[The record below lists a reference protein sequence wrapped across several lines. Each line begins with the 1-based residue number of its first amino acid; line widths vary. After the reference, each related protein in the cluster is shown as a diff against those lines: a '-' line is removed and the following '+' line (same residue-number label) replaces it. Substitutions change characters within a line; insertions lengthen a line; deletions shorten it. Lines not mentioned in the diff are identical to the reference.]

1 MSDQISTKDLI
12 SKFKDYAD
20 IADAS
25 YAMLHWIN
33 ENEEDGWF
41 DKFKDEPP
49 ARWKFADDI
58 TKGDKITE
66 DNETDISRKYNRQIG
81 EPTAYALAIEAR
93 FNQDMVIEKPKISED
108 KKPEKKQINNEIQ
121 SFIATPD
128 DKPPYIF
135 VNQENRH
142 QLSLRTKSFVNR
154 YELLH
159 HVKDTSITGYSSSAF
174 YDSKF
179 GNYVIGFRGTELGIK
194 DLVITDGMIAFFG
207 AALDQIVSLKVLKDE
222 IYKSITDHYYK
233 NFLAANSNTVNNI
246 NSPNNDSNSSSQ
258 PNYDSSDSSIDSNQS
273 KYSSSVLSSLNSSS
287 RSSQASTSLHSRGS
301 LSVSYVLTPPLVV
314 AGHSLGG
321 HLAQAYCS
329 IYPNEV
335 KELYTFN
342 APGFGGVWISL
353 PVIVFRFLGFIAK
366 VIYKG
371 IRWVARILDPYG
383 FIGGMVSKAF
393 DKIKSFFGFS
403 KDDKDEATLE
413 DCVDLVKE
421 NKTACEELNKQNV
434 SSNISKASKG
444 DTLGIEVH
452 HIDSVMHKIYDEY
465 DEGYFD
471 KQEEYKNTFSSDTVK
486 TDANQVFEPSV
497 SVISDLGLRYG
508 MVSYTEKFDYQNTSK
523 LHLINVLKAS
533 HFMKQLVESLY
544 LMEYLLNHPEN
555 EAKIKDKDIAKA
567 LNYLNDYLQ
576 TLASQILFYKIY
588 LKNLPRLGNME
599 EEKISIL
606 ESVIYPVSLY
616 VNDFGYDD
624 IGAAPNVEDLI
635 SCLLAYRQDNLPIKI
650 IDKEDI
656 KNINAKTLAS
666 EVMQDDLN
674 LMFAIYGCR
683 FFTLDKKLDLE
694 QAKDRLT
701 YISDF
706 YKGISPY
713 VSRKQDSSELEKWI
727 EARIEICKSAYELKF
742 EGWRYLSNDKKR
754 YLVLSKKSRSAYKK
768 EIDEDQRSIILP
780 SIQALGDMSKED
792 KEYQA
797 KQLLKMIR
805 FEPSEL
811 IHIYH
816 KNCDIFLKNESTFD
830 VARVEEDIN
839 LSFKYLN
846 AKVFM
851 MSKLLTGGE
860 EKEDYELC
868 FKENK
873 DKNDPENKEDANQI
887 SLSLTP
893 KNQAGEDG
901 QAGES
906 YAAYIFQP
914 RDTHSGIGGLNLL
927 YKNSQARLLN
937 YDIKEDSLNIKLKPA
952 SKKAKELKGLNQI
965 APEDKTFDETAVK
978 TSFSYLHPVIEDDI
992 ITCEHG
998 GRVVLKSVRGRT
1010 IKSNGIPL
1018 ILGCDFINL
1027 PIVGCGANSPC
1038 TRVAF
1043 VPSGALS
1050 QKTVNGDHALMQDFV
1065 NLCRSDRGSILTC
1078 AKKSNKLKISDPGNI
1093 GGYNISNADKDSANS
1108 NSACIRLHFKNYAS
1122 QKDNLPVNIYYLN
1135 GAKFENKDGFE
1146 QIRLN
1151 LNEGKNP
1158 SDGELDKKLKQNYN
1172 EDHKFKE
1179 FELRYGIN
1187 TINLVFVI
1195 PNSPQKACNKAYKDA
1210 GEPESGVGYFT
1221 RLDKYESLD
1230 RSQKRPVHTL
1240 VFFSPSYAK
1249 SVKLQIAKGFDKDNE
1264 PSLDICEVV
1273 MLSGQV

>member
-25 YAMLHWIN
+25 YAMLHWVN

-41 DKFKDEPP
+41 DKFRDEPP
-49 ARWKFADDI
+49 ARWKFADKV
-58 TKGDKITE
+58 TKGHEITE
-66 DNETDISRKYNRQIG
+66 DNQTRLSKKNQRKIG

-93 FNQDMVIEKPKISED
+93 FNQDMVIEKPEDESNNGKIDE
-108 KKPEKKQINNEIQ
+108 KPEKKQINNEIQ
-121 SFIATPD
+121 SFVHRPKD
-128 DKPPYIF
+128 KDKPPYIF

-222 IYKSITDHYYK
+222 IYKSITDHMDDAIK
-233 NFLAANSNTVNNI
+233 
-246 NSPNNDSNSSSQ
+246 
-258 PNYDSSDSSIDSNQS
+258 
-273 KYSSSVLSSLNSSS
+273 
-287 RSSQASTSLHSRGS
+287 
-301 LSVSYVLTPPLVV
+301 SVSVNKNPYGPKTSKTSSYTKDIIEIPNPYDATCHANYAPTPPLVV

-321 HLAQAYCS
+321 HLAQVYCS
-329 IYPNEV
+329 VYPNEV

-393 DKIKSFFGFS
+393 NKIKSFFGFS

-471 KQEEYKNTFSSDTVK
+471 KQEEYKNTFGLDTVK
-486 TDANQVFEPSV
+486 IDANQVFEPSV

-508 MVSYTEKFDYQNTSK
+508 MANYTEKFDYQNTSK

-544 LMEYLLNHPEN
+544 LMEYLLNHPKN
-555 EAKIKDKDIAKA
+555 EAKIKDKDIAGA
-567 LNYLNDYLQ
+567 LDYLNDYVQ

-624 IGAAPNVEDLI
+624 IGEAPNVEDLI
-635 SCLLAYRQDNLPIKI
+635 SCLLAYRQDNLLIKI

-656 KNINAKTLAS
+656 KDINAKTLAS

-713 VSRKQDSSELEKWI
+713 VSHKQDSAELEKWI

-742 EGWRYLSNDKKR
+742 EGWRYLSNDNKR
-754 YLVLSKKSRSAYKK
+754 YLVLSKKSRSANKK

-860 EKEDYELC
+860 EKEDYELY

-906 YAAYIFQP
+906 YAAYIFLP

-952 SKKAKELKGLNQI
+952 SKKAKELKRLNQI

-978 TSFSYLHPVIEDDI
+978 TSLSYLHPVIEDDI

-1027 PIVGCGANSPC
+1027 PIVGCSANSPC

-1078 AKKSNKLKISDPGNI
+1078 AKKSNKLRISDPGDI

-1135 GAKFENKDGFE
+1135 GAKFENKEGFE

-1195 PNSPQKACNKAYKDA
+1195 PNSPQKACKQAYKNA
-1210 GEPESGVGYFT
+1210 GEPESGTGYFT

>member
-25 YAMLHWIN
+25 YAMLHWVN
-33 ENEEDGWF
+33 ENEDDGWF

-49 ARWKFADDI
+49 ARWKFADGI

-93 FNQDMVIEKPKISED
+93 FNQDMVIEKPIDESNNGKIDE
-108 KKPEKKQINNEIQ
+108 KPEKKQINNEIQ
-121 SFIATPD
+121 SFVHRPKD
-128 DKPPYIF
+128 KEKPPYIF

-207 AALDQIVSLKVLKDE
+207 AAMDQIVSLKVLKDE
-222 IYKSITDHYYK
+222 IYKSITDHMDDAIK
-233 NFLAANSNTVNNI
+233 
-246 NSPNNDSNSSSQ
+246 
-258 PNYDSSDSSIDSNQS
+258 
-273 KYSSSVLSSLNSSS
+273 
-287 RSSQASTSLHSRGS
+287 
-301 LSVSYVLTPPLVV
+301 SVSVNKNPYGPKTSKTSSYTKDIIEIPNPYDATCHANYAPTPPLVV
-314 AGHSLGG
+314 TGHSLGG
-321 HLAQAYCS
+321 HLAQVYCS
-329 IYPNEV
+329 VYPNEV

-342 APGFGGVWISL
+342 APGFGGVLISL

-413 DCVDLVKE
+413 DCVDIVKE

-444 DTLGIEVH
+444 DTFGIEVH

-486 TDANQVFEPSV
+486 IDANQVFEPSV

-624 IGAAPNVEDLI
+624 LGAAPNVEDLI
-635 SCLLAYRQDNLPIKI
+635 SCLLAYTQDNLLIKI

-656 KNINAKTLAS
+656 RDINAKTLAS
-666 EVMQDDLN
+666 EVMQDNLN
-674 LMFAIYGCR
+674 LTFAIYGCR

-713 VSRKQDSSELEKWI
+713 VSHKQDSAELEKWI

-754 YLVLSKKSRSAYKK
+754 YLVLSKKSRSANKK

-780 SIQALGDMSKED
+780 SIQALEDMSKED
-792 KEYQA
+792 KQYRA

-830 VARVEEDIN
+830 IVRVEEDIN

-860 EKEDYELC
+860 EREDCELC

-873 DKNDPENKEDANQI
+873 DKNDPENKEYANQTSS
-887 SLSLTP
+887 SLAP
-893 KNQAGEDG
+893 KNQAGE
-901 QAGES
+901 S
-906 YAAYIFQP
+906 YASYIFQP

-952 SKKAKELKGLNQI
+952 GKKAKELKELNQI

-978 TSFSYLHPVIEDDI
+978 TGLSYLHPVIEDDI

-1027 PIVGCGANSPC
+1027 PIVGCSANSPC

-1078 AKKSNKLKISDPGNI
+1078 AKKSNKLRILDSRDISGS
-1093 GGYNISNADKDSANS
+1093 NISNADKDSANS

>member
-1 MSDQISTKDLI
+1 MSEISTKDLI

-41 DKFKDEPP
+41 DKFKERKP
-49 ARWKFADDI
+49 ARWKFKDNIKSGDTLQFDI
-58 TKGDKITE
+58 KDK
-66 DNETDISRKYNRQIG
+66 DGNVLRKEG

-93 FNQDMVIEKPKISED
+93 FNQDMVIEKPK
-108 KKPEKKQINNEIQ
+108 KKNEEKPKPIQINNEIQ
-121 SFIATPD
+121 SFVDRYEDEAKT
-128 DKPPYIF
+128 PYIF
-135 VNQENRH
+135 YNNI
-142 QLSLRTKSFVNR
+142 SLRTKSFVNR

-222 IYKSITDHYYK
+222 IYKSITDHMDEAIK
-233 NFLAANSNTVNNI
+233 
-246 NSPNNDSNSSSQ
+246 
-258 PNYDSSDSSIDSNQS
+258 
-273 KYSSSVLSSLNSSS
+273 
-287 RSSQASTSLHSRGS
+287 
-301 LSVSYVLTPPLVV
+301 SVSVNKNPYGPKTSKTSSYTKDIIEIPNPYDATCHANYAPTPPLVV

-321 HLAQAYCS
+321 HLAQVYCS
-329 IYPNEV
+329 VYPNEV

-353 PVIVFRFLGFIAK
+353 PVIAFRFLGFIAK

-444 DTLGIEVH
+444 DTFGIEVH

-486 TDANQVFEPSV
+486 IDANQVFEPSV

-624 IGAAPNVEDLI
+624 LGSAPNVEDLI
-635 SCLLAYRQDNLPIKI
+635 SCLLAYTQDNLLIKI

-656 KNINAKTLAS
+656 KNISAKTLAS

-674 LMFAIYGCR
+674 LTFAIYGCR
-683 FFTLDKKLDLE
+683 FFTLDKKLNLE

-713 VSRKQDSSELEKWI
+713 VSHKQDSAELEKWI

-742 EGWRYLSNDKKR
+742 EGWRYLSNDNKR
-754 YLVLSKKSRSAYKK
+754 YLVLSKKSRSANKK

-780 SIQALGDMSKED
+780 SIQALEDMSKED
-792 KEYQA
+792 KQYQA

-830 VARVEEDIN
+830 IRRVEEDIN

-906 YAAYIFQP
+906 YAAYIFLP

-1027 PIVGCGANSPC
+1027 PIVGCSANSPC

-1078 AKKSNKLKISDPGNI
+1078 AKKSNKLRILDSRDISGS
-1093 GGYNISNADKDSANS
+1093 NISNADKDSANS

-1135 GAKFENKDGFE
+1135 GAKFENKEGFE

-1230 RSQKRPVHTL
+1230 RSQKRPAHTL

>member
-1 MSDQISTKDLI
+1 MSEISTKDLI

-25 YAMLHWIN
+25 YAMLHWVN

-49 ARWKFADDI
+49 ARWKFKDNIKSGDTLQFDI
-58 TKGDKITE
+58 KDK
-66 DNETDISRKYNRQIG
+66 DGNVLRKEG

-222 IYKSITDHYYK
+222 IYKSITDHMDEAIK
-233 NFLAANSNTVNNI
+233 SVSVNN
-246 NSPNNDSNSSSQ
+246 NPYSPKTSSYTKDIIEI
-258 PNYDSSDSSIDSNQS
+258 PNPYDAACHAN
-273 KYSSSVLSSLNSSS
+273 Y
-287 RSSQASTSLHSRGS
+287 APA
-301 LSVSYVLTPPLVV
+301 PPLVV

-321 HLAQAYCS
+321 HLAQVYCS

-403 KDDKDEATLE
+403 KDDKDETTLE

-444 DTLGIEVH
+444 DTFGIEIH

-486 TDANQVFEPSV
+486 IDANQVFEPSV

-624 IGAAPNVEDLI
+624 LGSAPNVEDLI
-635 SCLLAYRQDNLPIKI
+635 SCLLAYTQDNLLIKI

-656 KNINAKTLAS
+656 KNISAKTLAS

-674 LMFAIYGCR
+674 LTFAIYGCR
-683 FFTLDKKLDLE
+683 FFTLDKKLNLE

-713 VSRKQDSSELEKWI
+713 VSHKQDSAELEKWI

-780 SIQALGDMSKED
+780 SIQALEDMSKED

-830 VARVEEDIN
+830 IRRVEEDIN

-860 EKEDYELC
+860 EKEDCELC
-868 FKENK
+868 FKESG
-873 DKNDPENKEDANQI
+873 DKNDPENKEDANQT
-887 SLSLTP
+887 SLSLAS
-893 KNQAGEDG
+893 KNQAGKDG

-906 YAAYIFQP
+906 YASYIFQP
-914 RDTHSGIGGLNLL
+914 RDTHSGVGGLNLL

-952 SKKAKELKGLNQI
+952 SKKAKELKELNQI

-978 TSFSYLHPVIEDDI
+978 TSLSYLHPVIEDDI

-1027 PIVGCGANSPC
+1027 PIVGCSANSPC

-1043 VPSGALS
+1043 VPSRALS

-1078 AKKSNKLKISDPGNI
+1078 AKKSNKLRILDSGDIS
-1093 GGYNISNADKDSANS
+1093 GYNISNADKDSANS

-1187 TINLVFVI
+1187 TINLVFII

>member
-1 MSDQISTKDLI
+1 MSEISNKDLI

-33 ENEEDGWF
+33 ENEDDGWF
-41 DKFKDEPP
+41 DKFKDELP
-49 ARWKFADDI
+49 ARWKFADSI
-58 TKGDKITE
+58 TKGHKITE
-66 DNETDISRKYNRQIG
+66 DNETDISRECHRKIG

-93 FNQDMVIEKPKISED
+93 FNQDMVIEKPMSEGD
-108 KKPEKKQINNEIQ
+108 DEPEPKQINNEIQ
-121 SFIATPD
+121 SFVFR
-128 DKPPYIF
+128 DKKTKQQKIF
-135 VNQENRH
+135 INEPGFH
-142 QLSLRTKSFVNR
+142 SLSLRTKSFVNR

-179 GNYVIGFRGTELGIK
+179 NNYAIGFRGTEMSIK
-194 DLVITDGMIAFFG
+194 DLLITDGMIAFFG
-207 AALDQIVSLKVLKDE
+207 AALDQIVSLKILKDE
-222 IYKSITDHYYK
+222 IYKSITDHRDKALKSVSADK
-233 NFLAANSNTVNNI
+233 N
-246 NSPNNDSNSSSQ
+246 PYSSQ
-258 PNYDSSDSSIDSNQS
+258 TSNYDKDTIKLSNP
-273 KYSSSVLSSLNSSS
+273 YDATCHANY
-287 RSSQASTSLHSRGS
+287 AP
-301 LSVSYVLTPPLVV
+301 TPPLVV
-314 AGHSLGG
+314 TGHSLGG
-321 HLAQAYCS
+321 HLAQVYCS
-329 IYPNEV
+329 VYPNEV

-383 FIGGMVSKAF
+383 FIGSIVSGVF
-393 DKIKSFFGFS
+393 DKIKSFFGFGGD
-403 KDDKDEATLE
+403 KKDETTLKE
-413 DCVDLVKE
+413 CVRLVKE

-434 SSNISKASKG
+434 STNMSKASKG

-471 KQEEYKNTFSSDTVK
+471 RQEEDKNTFGLDTVK
-486 TDANQVFEPSV
+486 RDANQVFEPSI

-508 MVSYTEKFDYQNTSK
+508 MANYTEKFDYQNTSK

-533 HFMKQLVESLY
+533 HFMKQLVEGLY
-544 LMEYLLNHPEN
+544 LMEYLLNHKEN
-555 EAKIKDKDIAKA
+555 EAKIKDKDIAGA
-567 LNYLNDYLQ
+567 LNYLNDYIQ

-588 LKNLPRLGNME
+588 LKNVPRLGNME

-606 ESVIYPVSLY
+606 ESAIYPVSLY

-624 IGAAPNVEDLI
+624 IGEAPNIEDPV
-635 SCLLAYRQDNLPIKI
+635 SCLLAYKQDNLLIKI

-656 KNINAKTLAS
+656 KDIKAKTVAA
-666 EVMQDDLN
+666 EVIQEDLN

-683 FFTLDKKLDLE
+683 FFTLDKKLNLE

-706 YKGISPY
+706 YKDISSY
-713 VSRKQDSSELEKWI
+713 VRSKKDSEELEKWI

-754 YLVLSKKSRSAYKK
+754 YLVFTKKSGSAYKK
-768 EIDEDQRSIILP
+768 EIDEDQRTIVLP
-780 SIQALGDMSKED
+780 VIEALADMSKED

-797 KQLLKMIR
+797 KQVLKMIR

-811 IHIYH
+811 MHIYH
-816 KNCDIFLKNESTFD
+816 KNCDIFLKNESVFD
-830 VARVEEDIN
+830 IKQIEEDIN

-846 AKVFM
+846 TKVFM

-860 EKEDYELC
+860 EKEDHELC
-868 FKENK
+868 FKEKGDRDERENQESASKISSALSPSSQNQADK
-873 DKNDPENKEDANQI
+873 DDKEDENSAMY
-887 SLSLTP
+887 L
-893 KNQAGEDG
+893 
-901 QAGES
+901 
-906 YAAYIFQP
+906 FQP
-914 RDTHSGIGGLNLL
+914 RDTGSGIGRLNLL
-927 YKNSQARLLN
+927 HKNAQAWLLN

-952 SKKAKELKGLNQI
+952 GKKAKELKGLNQI
-965 APEDKTFDETAVK
+965 APEDKAFDETIVK
-978 TSFSYLHPVIEDDI
+978 TGVSYLHPVIEDDI

-1010 IKSNGIPL
+1010 IKSSGIPL
-1018 ILGCDFINL
+1018 ILGCDFINT
-1027 PIVGCGANSPC
+1027 PIVGCGIAKSPC

-1050 QKTVNGDHALMQDFV
+1050 RKTINGDHALMQDFV
-1065 NLCRSDRGSILTC
+1065 NLCRSNRGSILTC
-1078 AKKSNKLKISDPGNI
+1078 VRKSNKLKISDPRGI
-1093 GGYNISNADKDSANS
+1093 GGSYISNLDKDSAHS
-1108 NSACIRLHFKNYAS
+1108 NSPCIRLHFKNYAS

-1135 GAKFENKDGFE
+1135 DAKFENKEGFS

-1151 LNEGKNP
+1151 LSEGKNP
-1158 SDGELDKKLKQNYN
+1158 SDDELDKKLKQNYN

-1187 TINLVFVI
+1187 TIKLVFVI
-1195 PNSPQKACNKAYKDA
+1195 PNSPQKACKQAYKDA

-1230 RSQKRPVHTL
+1230 KSQKRPVHTL

-1249 SVKLQIAKGFDKDNE
+1249 SIKLQIAKGFDKDNE
-1264 PSLDICEVV
+1264 LSLDICEVV

>member
-1 MSDQISTKDLI
+1 MSDQISNKDLI

-33 ENEEDGWF
+33 ENENDGWF

-49 ARWKFADDI
+49 ARWKFADGI
-58 TKGDKITE
+58 TKGDTLKANI
-66 DNETDISRKYNRQIG
+66 DDKDGNILRKEG
-81 EPTAYALAIEAR
+81 ELTAYSLAIEAR
-93 FNQDMVIEKPKISED
+93 FNQDMVIEKPK
-108 KKPEKKQINNEIQ
+108 KKNEEKPKPIQINNEIQ
-121 SFIATPD
+121 SFVDRYEDEAKT
-128 DKPPYIF
+128 PYIF
-135 VNQENRH
+135 YNNI
-142 QLSLRTKSFVNR
+142 SLRTKSFVNR

-179 GNYVIGFRGTELGIK
+179 NNYAIGFRGTEMSIK
-194 DLVITDGMIAFFG
+194 DLLITDGMIAFFG
-207 AALDQIVSLKVLKDE
+207 AALDQIVSLKILKDE
-222 IYKSITDHYYK
+222 IYKSITDHRDKALKSVSADK
-233 NFLAANSNTVNNI
+233 N
-246 NSPNNDSNSSSQ
+246 PYSSQ
-258 PNYDSSDSSIDSNQS
+258 TSNYDKDTIKLSNP
-273 KYSSSVLSSLNSSS
+273 YDATCHANYALI
-287 RSSQASTSLHSRGS
+287 
-301 LSVSYVLTPPLVV
+301 PPIVV

-329 IYPNEV
+329 IYPSDV

-353 PVIVFRFLGFIAK
+353 PVIAFRFLGFIAK

-383 FIGGMVSKAF
+383 FIGSIVSGVF
-393 DKIKSFFGFS
+393 DKIKSFFGFGGD
-403 KDDKDEATLE
+403 KKDETTLKE
-413 DCVDLVKE
+413 CVHLVKE

-434 SSNISKASKG
+434 STNMSKASKG

-471 KQEEYKNTFSSDTVK
+471 RQEEDKNTSGLDTVK
-486 TDANQVFEPSV
+486 RDANQVFEPSV

-508 MVSYTEKFDYQNTSK
+508 MANYTEKFDYQNTSK

-533 HFMKQLVESLY
+533 HFMKQLVEGLY
-544 LMEYLLNHPEN
+544 LMEYLLNHKEN
-555 EAKIKDKDIAKA
+555 EAKIKDKDIAGA
-567 LNYLNDYLQ
+567 LNYLNDYIQ

-588 LKNLPRLGNME
+588 LKNIPRLGNME

-606 ESVIYPVSLY
+606 ESAIYPVSLY

-624 IGAAPNVEDLI
+624 IGEAPNIEDPV
-635 SCLLAYRQDNLPIKI
+635 SCLLAYKQDNLLIKI

-656 KNINAKTLAS
+656 KDIKAKTVAA
-666 EVMQDDLN
+666 EVIQEDLN

-683 FFTLDKKLDLE
+683 FFTLDKKLNLE

-706 YKGISPY
+706 YKDISSY
-713 VSRKQDSSELEKWI
+713 VRSKKDSEELEKWI

-754 YLVLSKKSRSAYKK
+754 YLVFTKKSGSAYKK
-768 EIDEDQRSIILP
+768 EIDEDQRTIVLP
-780 SIQALGDMSKED
+780 VIEALADMSKED

-797 KQLLKMIR
+797 KQVLKMIR

-811 IHIYH
+811 MHIYH
-816 KNCDIFLKNESTFD
+816 KNCDIFLKSESVFD
-830 VARVEEDIN
+830 IKQIEEDIN

-846 AKVFM
+846 TKVFM

-860 EKEDYELC
+860 EKVDHELC
-868 FKENK
+868 FKEGCDRDEKENQENASKISSALSPSSQNQADK
-873 DKNDPENKEDANQI
+873 DDKEDENSAMY
-887 SLSLTP
+887 L
-893 KNQAGEDG
+893 
-901 QAGES
+901 
-906 YAAYIFQP
+906 FQP
-914 RDTHSGIGGLNLL
+914 RDTGSGIGRLNLL
-927 YKNSQARLLN
+927 HKNAQAWLLN

-952 SKKAKELKGLNQI
+952 GKKAKELKGLNQI
-965 APEDKTFDETAVK
+965 APEDKAFDETIVK
-978 TSFSYLHPVIEDDI
+978 TGVAYLHPVIEDDI

-1010 IKSNGIPL
+1010 IKSSGIPL
-1018 ILGCDFINL
+1018 ILGCDFINT
-1027 PIVGCGANSPC
+1027 PIVGCGIAKSPC

-1050 QKTVNGDHALMQDFV
+1050 RKTINGDHALMQDFV
-1065 NLCRSDRGSILTC
+1065 NLCRSNRGSILTC
-1078 AKKSNKLKISDPGNI
+1078 VRKSNKLKISDPRGI
-1093 GGYNISNADKDSANS
+1093 GGSYISNLDKDSAHS
-1108 NSACIRLHFKNYAS
+1108 NSPCIRLHFKNYAS

-1135 GAKFENKDGFE
+1135 DAKFENKEGFS

-1151 LNEGKNP
+1151 LSEGKNP
-1158 SDGELDKKLKQNYN
+1158 SDDELDKKLKQNYN

-1187 TINLVFVI
+1187 TIKLVFVI
-1195 PNSPQKACNKAYKDA
+1195 PNSPQKACKQAYKDA

-1230 RSQKRPVHTL
+1230 KSQKRPVHTL

-1249 SVKLQIAKGFDKDNE
+1249 SIKLQIAKGFDKDNE
-1264 PSLDICEVV
+1264 LSLDICEVV

>member
-49 ARWKFADDI
+49 ARWKFADGI
-58 TKGDKITE
+58 TKGDILKANI
-66 DNETDISRKYNRQIG
+66 DDKDGNVLRKKG

-93 FNQDMVIEKPKISED
+93 FNQDMVIEKPIDESNNGKIDE
-108 KKPEKKQINNEIQ
+108 KPEKKQINNEIQ
-121 SFIATPD
+121 SFVHRPKD
-128 DKPPYIF
+128 KDKPPYIF

-194 DLVITDGMIAFFG
+194 DLVITDGMIAFLG

-222 IYKSITDHYYK
+222 IYKSITDHMDK
-233 NFLAANSNTVNNI
+233 TLESVSVNN
-246 NSPNNDSNSSSQ
+246 NPYRPQAS
-258 PNYDSSDSSIDSNQS
+258 NYDKDTIEISSPYDATCHSN
-273 KYSSSVLSSLNSSS
+273 Y
-287 RSSQASTSLHSRGS
+287 APA
-301 LSVSYVLTPPLVV
+301 PPLVV

-329 IYPNEV
+329 IYPNDV

-393 DKIKSFFGFS
+393 DKIKSFFGFG

-508 MVSYTEKFDYQNTSK
+508 MANYTEKFDYQNTSK

-544 LMEYLLNHPEN
+544 LMEYLLNHPKN

-624 IGAAPNVEDLI
+624 IGEAPNVEDLI
-635 SCLLAYRQDNLPIKI
+635 SCLLAYTQDNLLIKI

-656 KNINAKTLAS
+656 KDINTKTLAS

-674 LMFAIYGCR
+674 LTFAIYGCR
-683 FFTLDKKLDLE
+683 FFTLDKKLNLE

-713 VSRKQDSSELEKWI
+713 VSHKQDSAELEKWI

-742 EGWRYLSNDKKR
+742 EGWRYLSNDNKR

-830 VARVEEDIN
+830 IVRVEEDIN

-846 AKVFM
+846 TKVFM

-873 DKNDPENKEDANQI
+873 DKNDPENKEDANQV

-893 KNQAGEDG
+893 KNQAGEDV

-906 YAAYIFQP
+906 YAAYIFLP

-965 APEDKTFDETAVK
+965 APEDKTFDETVVK
-978 TSFSYLHPVIEDDI
+978 TGLSYLHPVIEDDI

-1027 PIVGCGANSPC
+1027 PIVGCSANSPC

-1108 NSACIRLHFKNYAS
+1108 NSACIRLHFKNYTS

-1135 GAKFENKDGFE
+1135 DAKFENKEGFE

-1195 PNSPQKACNKAYKDA
+1195 PNSPQKACKQAYKNA

-1230 RSQKRPVHTL
+1230 KSQKRPVHTL

-1249 SVKLQIAKGFDKDNE
+1249 SIKLQIAKGFDKDNE

>member
-93 FNQDMVIEKPKISED
+93 FNQDMVIEKPMSEGD
-108 KKPEKKQINNEIQ
+108 DEPETKQINNEIQ
-121 SFIATPD
+121 SFVFR
-128 DKPPYIF
+128 DKKTKQQKIF
-135 VNQENRH
+135 INEPGFH
-142 QLSLRTKSFVNR
+142 PLSLRTKSFVNR

-222 IYKSITDHYYK
+222 IYKSITDHMDEAIK
-233 NFLAANSNTVNNI
+233 SVSVNN
-246 NSPNNDSNSSSQ
+246 NPYSPKTSSYTKDIIEI
-258 PNYDSSDSSIDSNQS
+258 PNPYDATCHAN
-273 KYSSSVLSSLNSSS
+273 Y
-287 RSSQASTSLHSRGS
+287 AP
-301 LSVSYVLTPPLVV
+301 TPPLVV

-321 HLAQAYCS
+321 HLAQVYCS
-329 IYPNEV
+329 VYPNEV

-444 DTLGIEVH
+444 DTFGIEIH

-486 TDANQVFEPSV
+486 IDANQVFEPSV

-624 IGAAPNVEDLI
+624 LGSAPNVEDLI
-635 SCLLAYRQDNLPIKI
+635 SCLLAYTQDNLLIKI

-656 KNINAKTLAS
+656 KNISAKTLAS

-674 LMFAIYGCR
+674 LMFAIYNCR
-683 FFTLDKKLDLE
+683 FFTLDKKLNLE

-713 VSRKQDSSELEKWI
+713 VSHKQDSAELEKWI

-742 EGWRYLSNDKKR
+742 EGWRYLSNDNKR
-754 YLVLSKKSRSAYKK
+754 YLVLSKKSRSANKK

-830 VARVEEDIN
+830 IARVEEDIN

-860 EKEDYELC
+860 EKEDCELC

-873 DKNDPENKEDANQI
+873 DKNDPENKEDANQV
-887 SLSLTP
+887 SLSLAP
-893 KNQAGEDG
+893 KNQASKDG

-978 TSFSYLHPVIEDDI
+978 TSLSYLHPVIEDDI

-998 GRVVLKSVRGRT
+998 GRVVLKSARGRT

-1027 PIVGCGANSPC
+1027 PIVGCSANSPC

-1078 AKKSNKLKISDPGNI
+1078 AKKSNKLRISDPGDI
-1093 GGYNISNADKDSANS
+1093 GGYNISNEDKDSANS

-1135 GAKFENKDGFE
+1135 DAKFENKEGFE

-1195 PNSPQKACNKAYKDA
+1195 PNSPQKACKQAYKNA

>member
-1 MSDQISTKDLI
+1 MSEISTKDLI

-41 DKFKDEPP
+41 DEFKERKP
-49 ARWKFADDI
+49 ARWKFADGI
-58 TKGDKITE
+58 TKGDTLKANI
-66 DNETDISRKYNRQIG
+66 DDKDGNVLRKKG

-93 FNQDMVIEKPKISED
+93 FNQDMVIEKPK
-108 KKPEKKQINNEIQ
+108 KKNEEKPKSIQINNEIQ
-121 SFIATPD
+121 SFVDRYEDEAKT
-128 DKPPYIF
+128 PYIF
-135 VNQENRH
+135 YNNI
-142 QLSLRTKSFVNR
+142 SLRTKSFVNR

-159 HVKDTSITGYSSSAF
+159 HVKDTSVTGYSSSAF

-179 GNYVIGFRGTELGIK
+179 GNYVIGFRGTELGVK

-207 AALDQIVSLKVLKDE
+207 AAMDQIVSLKVLKDE

-233 NFLAANSNTVNNI
+233 N
-246 NSPNNDSNSSSQ
+246 SPNNDSNSSSQ
-258 PNYDSSDSSIDSNQS
+258 PNYDSSNSSIDSNQS
-273 KYSSSVLSSLNSSS
+273 KYSSSVLNSLNSSS

-301 LSVSYVLTPPLVV
+301 LSVSYALTPPLVV
-314 AGHSLGG
+314 TGHSLGG
-321 HLAQAYCS
+321 HLAQVYCS
-329 IYPNEV
+329 VYPNEV

-342 APGFGGVWISL
+342 APGFGGVLISL

-371 IRWVARILDPYG
+371 IRWVARILDPNG

-393 DKIKSFFGFS
+393 DKIKSFFGFGE
-403 KDDKDEATLE
+403 DDKDEATLE

-444 DTLGIEVH
+444 DTFGIEIH

-471 KQEEYKNTFSSDTVK
+471 KQEEYKNTFGSDTVK
-486 TDANQVFEPSV
+486 IDANQVFEPSV

-624 IGAAPNVEDLI
+624 LGAAPNVEDLI
-635 SCLLAYRQDNLPIKI
+635 SCLLAYTQDNLLIKI

-674 LMFAIYGCR
+674 LTFAIYGCR
-683 FFTLDKKLDLE
+683 FFTLDKKLNLE

-713 VSRKQDSSELEKWI
+713 VSHKQDSAELEKWI

-742 EGWRYLSNDKKR
+742 EGWRYLSNDNKR

-780 SIQALGDMSKED
+780 SIQALEDMSKED

-805 FEPSEL
+805 FEPGEL

-830 VARVEEDIN
+830 IGRVEEDIN

-860 EKEDYELC
+860 EKEDCELC

-873 DKNDPENKEDANQI
+873 GKNDPENKEDANQTSS
-887 SLSLTP
+887 SLAL
-893 KNQAGEDG
+893 KNQASKDS

-906 YAAYIFQP
+906 YASYIFQP

-952 SKKAKELKGLNQI
+952 SKKAKELKELNQI

-978 TSFSYLHPVIEDDI
+978 TSLSYLHPVIEDDI

-1027 PIVGCGANSPC
+1027 PIVGCSANSPC

-1043 VPSGALS
+1043 VPSRALS

-1078 AKKSNKLKISDPGNI
+1078 AKKSNKLRILDSGDISGS
-1093 GGYNISNADKDSANS
+1093 NISNADKDSANS

-1195 PNSPQKACNKAYKDA
+1195 PNSSQKACNKAYKDA

-1249 SVKLQIAKGFDKDNE
+1249 SIKLQIAKGFDKDNE

>member
-1 MSDQISTKDLI
+1 
-12 SKFKDYAD
+12 
-20 IADAS
+20 
-25 YAMLHWIN
+25 MLATLCFIGN
-33 ENEEDGWF
+33 EDDGWF

-49 ARWKFADDI
+49 ARWKFADY
-58 TKGDKITE
+58 TTRGDTLEEITE
-66 DNETDISRKYNRQIG
+66 KAKDNNRKIG

-93 FNQDMVIEKPKISED
+93 FNQDMVIEKPEDESNKGKIDE
-108 KKPEKKQINNEIQ
+108 KPEKKQINNEIQ
-121 SFIATPD
+121 SFVHRPK
-128 DKPPYIF
+128 DKDKLPYIF

-179 GNYVIGFRGTELGIK
+179 NNYAIGFRGTEMSIK
-194 DLVITDGMIAFFG
+194 DLLITDGMIAFFG
-207 AALDQIVSLKVLKDE
+207 AALDQIVSLKILKDE
-222 IYKSITDHYYK
+222 IYKSITDHRDKALKSVSADK
-233 NFLAANSNTVNNI
+233 NPY
-246 NSPNNDSNSSSQ
+246 SPQTS
-258 PNYDSSDSSIDSNQS
+258 NYDKDTIKLSNP
-273 KYSSSVLSSLNSSS
+273 YDATCHANY
-287 RSSQASTSLHSRGS
+287 A
-301 LSVSYVLTPPLVV
+301 LTPPIVV

-321 HLAQAYCS
+321 HLAQANCS
-329 IYPNEV
+329 IYPNDV
-335 KELYTFN
+335 KEIYTFN
-342 APGFGGVWISL
+342 DPGFGGEWISL
-353 PVIVFRFLGFIAK
+353 PVIAFRFLGFIAK

-371 IRWVARILDPYG
+371 IRWVARILDPHG
-383 FIGGMVSKAF
+383 FIGSIVSGVF
-393 DKIKSFFGFS
+393 DKIKSFLGFGGD
-403 KDDKDEATLE
+403 KKDETTLKE
-413 DCVDLVKE
+413 CVHLVKE

-434 SSNISKASKG
+434 STNMSKASKG

-471 KQEEYKNTFSSDTVK
+471 KQEEDKNTFGLDTVK
-486 TDANQVFEPSV
+486 RDANQVFEPSV

-508 MVSYTEKFDYQNTSK
+508 MANYTEKFDYQNTSK

-533 HFMKQLVESLY
+533 HFMKQLVEGLY
-544 LMEYLLNHPEN
+544 LMEYLLNHKEN
-555 EAKIKDKDIAKA
+555 EAKIKDKDIAGA
-567 LNYLNDYLQ
+567 LNYLNDYIQ

-588 LKNLPRLGNME
+588 LKNVPRLGNME

-606 ESVIYPVSLY
+606 ESAIYPVSLY

-624 IGAAPNVEDLI
+624 IGEAPNIEDPV
-635 SCLLAYRQDNLPIKI
+635 SCLLAYKQDNLLIKI

-656 KNINAKTLAS
+656 KDIKDKTVAA
-666 EVMQDDLN
+666 EVIQEDLN

-683 FFTLDKKLDLE
+683 FFTLDKKLNLE

-706 YKGISPY
+706 YKDISSY
-713 VSRKQDSSELEKWI
+713 IRSKKDSEELEKWI

-754 YLVLSKKSRSAYKK
+754 YLVFTKKSGSAYKK
-768 EIDEDQRSIILP
+768 EIDEDQRTIALP
-780 SIQALGDMSKED
+780 VIEALADMSKED

-797 KQLLKMIR
+797 KQVLKMIR

-811 IHIYH
+811 MHIYH
-816 KNCDIFLKNESTFD
+816 KNCDIFLKNESIFD
-830 VARVEEDIN
+830 IKQIEEDMN

-846 AKVFM
+846 TKVFM

-860 EKEDYELC
+860 EKVDHELC
-868 FKENK
+868 FKEGCDRDEKENQENASK
-873 DKNDPENKEDANQI
+873 ISSALSHSSQNQADKEGKEDENSAMY
-887 SLSLTP
+887 L
-893 KNQAGEDG
+893 
-901 QAGES
+901 
-906 YAAYIFQP
+906 FQP
-914 RDTHSGIGGLNLL
+914 RDTGSGIGRLNLL
-927 YKNSQARLLN
+927 HKNAQAWLLN

-952 SKKAKELKGLNQI
+952 GKKAKELKGLNQI
-965 APEDKTFDETAVK
+965 APEDKAFDETIVK
-978 TSFSYLHPVIEDDI
+978 TGVSYLHPVIEDDI

-1010 IKSNGIPL
+1010 IKSSGIPL
-1018 ILGCDFINL
+1018 ILGCDFINT
-1027 PIVGCGANSPC
+1027 PIVGCGIAKSPC

-1050 QKTVNGDHALMQDFV
+1050 RKTINGDHALMQDFV
-1065 NLCRSDRGSILTC
+1065 NLCRSNRGSILTC
-1078 AKKSNKLKISDPGNI
+1078 VRKSNKLKISDPRDI
-1093 GGYNISNADKDSANS
+1093 GGSYISNSNKDSAHS
-1108 NSACIRLHFKNYAS
+1108 NSPCIRLHFKNYAS

-1135 GAKFENKDGFE
+1135 DAKSENKEGFS

-1151 LNEGKNP
+1151 LSEGKNP

-1187 TINLVFVI
+1187 TIKLVFVI
-1195 PNSPQKACNKAYKDA
+1195 PNSPQKACKQAYKDA

-1230 RSQKRPVHTL
+1230 KSQRRPVHTL

-1249 SVKLQIAKGFDKDNE
+1249 SIKLQIAKGFDKDNE
-1264 PSLDICEVV
+1264 LSLDICEVV

>member
-25 YAMLHWIN
+25 YAMLHWVN
-33 ENEEDGWF
+33 ENEDDGWF

-49 ARWKFADDI
+49 ARWKFKDNIKFGDTLQFDI
-58 TKGDKITE
+58 KDKDGNVLRRE
-66 DNETDISRKYNRQIG
+66 G

-93 FNQDMVIEKPKISED
+93 FNQDMVIEKPEDESNNGKIDE
-108 KKPEKKQINNEIQ
+108 KPEKKQINNEIQ
-121 SFIATPD
+121 SFVHRPKD
-128 DKPPYIF
+128 KDKPPYIF

-222 IYKSITDHYYK
+222 IYKSITDHMDEAIK
-233 NFLAANSNTVNNI
+233 SVSVNN
-246 NSPNNDSNSSSQ
+246 NPYSPKTSSYTKDIIEI
-258 PNYDSSDSSIDSNQS
+258 PNHYDATCHAN
-273 KYSSSVLSSLNSSS
+273 Y
-287 RSSQASTSLHSRGS
+287 AP
-301 LSVSYVLTPPLVV
+301 TPPLVV

-321 HLAQAYCS
+321 HLAQVYCS
-329 IYPNEV
+329 VYPNEV

-444 DTLGIEVH
+444 DTFGIEVH

-486 TDANQVFEPSV
+486 IDANQVFEPSV

-544 LMEYLLNHPEN
+544 LMEYLLNHPKN

-624 IGAAPNVEDLI
+624 IGEAPNVEDLI
-635 SCLLAYRQDNLPIKI
+635 SCLLAYTQDNLLIKI

-656 KNINAKTLAS
+656 KDINTKTLAS

-674 LMFAIYGCR
+674 LTFAIYGCR
-683 FFTLDKKLDLE
+683 FFTLDKKLNLE

-713 VSRKQDSSELEKWI
+713 VSHKQDSAELEKWI

-742 EGWRYLSNDKKR
+742 EGWRYLSNDNKR

-830 VARVEEDIN
+830 IVRVEEDIN

-846 AKVFM
+846 TKVFM

-873 DKNDPENKEDANQI
+873 DKNDPENKEDANQV

-893 KNQAGEDG
+893 KNQAGEDV

-906 YAAYIFQP
+906 YAAYIFLP

-965 APEDKTFDETAVK
+965 APEDKTFDETVVK
-978 TSFSYLHPVIEDDI
+978 TGLSYLHPVIEDDI

-1027 PIVGCGANSPC
+1027 PIVGCSANSPC

-1108 NSACIRLHFKNYAS
+1108 NSACIRLHFKNYTS

-1135 GAKFENKDGFE
+1135 DAKFENKEGFE

-1195 PNSPQKACNKAYKDA
+1195 PNSPQKACKQAYKNA

-1230 RSQKRPVHTL
+1230 KSQKRPVHTL

-1249 SVKLQIAKGFDKDNE
+1249 SIKLQIAKGFDKDNE

>member
-1 MSDQISTKDLI
+1 MSDQISNKDLI

-25 YAMLHWIN
+25 YAMLHWVN
-33 ENEEDGWF
+33 ENEDDGWF
-41 DKFKDEPP
+41 DKFKERKP
-49 ARWKFADDI
+49 ARWKFKDNIKSGDTLQFDI
-58 TKGDKITE
+58 KDK
-66 DNETDISRKYNRQIG
+66 DGNVLRKEG

-108 KKPEKKQINNEIQ
+108 EKPEKKQINNEIQ
-121 SFIATPD
+121 SFVYTNENNELRVFA
-128 DKPPYIF
+128 DKPGF
-135 VNQENRH
+135 H
-142 QLSLRTKSFVNR
+142 SLSLRTKSFVNR

-179 GNYVIGFRGTELGIK
+179 NNYAIGFRGTEMSIK
-194 DLVITDGMIAFFG
+194 DLLITDGMIALFG
-207 AALDQIVSLKVLKDE
+207 AALDQIVSLKILKDE
-222 IYKSITDHYYK
+222 IYKSITDHRDK
-233 NFLAANSNTVNNI
+233 AL
-246 NSPNNDSNSSSQ
+246 
-258 PNYDSSDSSIDSNQS
+258 
-273 KYSSSVLSSLNSSS
+273 K
-287 RSSQASTSLHSRGS
+287 
-301 LSVSYVLTPPLVV
+301 SVSADKNPYSPQTSNYAKDTIKLSNPYDATCHANYALTPPIVV

-329 IYPNEV
+329 IYPNDV

-353 PVIVFRFLGFIAK
+353 PVIAFRFLGFIAK

-383 FIGGMVSKAF
+383 FIGSIVSGVF
-393 DKIKSFFGFS
+393 DKIKSFFGFGGD
-403 KDDKDEATLE
+403 KKDETTLKE
-413 DCVDLVKE
+413 CVHLVKE

-434 SSNISKASKG
+434 STNMSKASKG

-452 HIDSVMHKIYDEY
+452 HIGSVMHKIYDEY

-471 KQEEYKNTFSSDTVK
+471 KQEEDKNTFGLDTVK
-486 TDANQVFEPSV
+486 RDANQVFEPSI

-508 MVSYTEKFDYQNTSK
+508 MANYTEKFDYQNTSK

-533 HFMKQLVESLY
+533 HFMKQLVEGLY
-544 LMEYLLNHPEN
+544 LMEYLLNHKEN
-555 EAKIKDKDIAKA
+555 EAKIKDKDIAGA
-567 LNYLNDYLQ
+567 LNYLNDYIQ

-588 LKNLPRLGNME
+588 LKNVPRLGNME

-606 ESVIYPVSLY
+606 ESAIYPVSLY

-624 IGAAPNVEDLI
+624 IGEAPNIEDPV
-635 SCLLAYRQDNLPIKI
+635 SCLLAYKQDNLLIKI

-656 KNINAKTLAS
+656 KDIKAKTVVA
-666 EVMQDDLN
+666 EVIQEDLN

-683 FFTLDKKLDLE
+683 FFTLDKKLNLE

-706 YKGISPY
+706 YKDISSY
-713 VSRKQDSSELEKWI
+713 IRSKKDSEELEKWI

-754 YLVLSKKSRSAYKK
+754 YLVFTKKSGSAYKK
-768 EIDEDQRSIILP
+768 EIDEDQRTIVLP
-780 SIQALGDMSKED
+780 VIEALADMSKED

-797 KQLLKMIR
+797 KQVLKMIR

-811 IHIYH
+811 MHIYH
-816 KNCDIFLKNESTFD
+816 KNCDIFLKSESVFD
-830 VARVEEDIN
+830 IKQIEEDIN

-846 AKVFM
+846 TKVFM

-860 EKEDYELC
+860 EKVDHELC
-868 FKENK
+868 FKEKGDRDEKENQENASK
-873 DKNDPENKEDANQI
+873 ISSALSPSSQNQADKEGKEDENSAMY
-887 SLSLTP
+887 L
-893 KNQAGEDG
+893 
-901 QAGES
+901 
-906 YAAYIFQP
+906 FQP
-914 RDTHSGIGGLNLL
+914 RDTGSGIGRLNLL
-927 YKNSQARLLN
+927 HKNAQAWLLN

-952 SKKAKELKGLNQI
+952 GKKAKELKGLNQI
-965 APEDKTFDETAVK
+965 APEDKAFDETIVK
-978 TSFSYLHPVIEDDI
+978 TGVSYLHPVIEDDI

-1010 IKSNGIPL
+1010 IKSSGIPL
-1018 ILGCDFINL
+1018 ILGCDFINT
-1027 PIVGCGANSPC
+1027 PIVGCGIAKSPC

-1050 QKTVNGDHALMQDFV
+1050 RKTINGDHALMQDFV
-1065 NLCRSDRGSILTC
+1065 NLCRSNRGSILTC
-1078 AKKSNKLKISDPGNI
+1078 VRKSNKLKISDPRDI
-1093 GGYNISNADKDSANS
+1093 GGSYISNSDKDSAHNNS
-1108 NSACIRLHFKNYAS
+1108 PCIRLHFKNYAS

-1135 GAKFENKDGFE
+1135 DAKFENKEGFS

-1151 LNEGKNP
+1151 LSEGKNP
-1158 SDGELDKKLKQNYN
+1158 SDDELDKKLKQNYN

-1187 TINLVFVI
+1187 TIKLVFVI
-1195 PNSPQKACNKAYKDA
+1195 PNSPQKACKQAYKDA

-1230 RSQKRPVHTL
+1230 KSQKRPVHTL

-1249 SVKLQIAKGFDKDNE
+1249 SIKLQIAKGFDKDNE
-1264 PSLDICEVV
+1264 LSLDICEVV

>member
-1 MSDQISTKDLI
+1 MSEISTKDLI

-25 YAMLHWIN
+25 YAMLHWVN

-49 ARWKFADDI
+49 ARWKFADGI
-58 TKGDKITE
+58 TKGHEKEI
-66 DNETDISRKYNRQIG
+66 NETTTDEYGNEISQKVKQ
-81 EPTAYALAIEAR
+81 PTAYALAIEAR
-93 FNQDMVIEKPKISED
+93 FNQDMVIEKPKDESNNGKIDE
-108 KKPEKKQINNEIQ
+108 KPEKKQINNEIQ

-179 GNYVIGFRGTELGIK
+179 GNYVIGFRGTELGVK

-207 AALDQIVSLKVLKDE
+207 TALDQIVSLKILKDE
-222 IYKSITDHYYK
+222 IYKSITDHMDKTLESVSADK
-233 NFLAANSNTVNNI
+233 N
-246 NSPNNDSNSSSQ
+246 PYR
-258 PNYDSSDSSIDSNQS
+258 P
-273 KYSSSVLSSLNSSS
+273 
-287 RSSQASTSLHSRGS
+287 QASNYSPP
-301 LSVSYVLTPPLVV
+301 PPLVV

-371 IRWVARILDPYG
+371 IRWVARILDPNG

-393 DKIKSFFGFS
+393 NKIKSFFGFS

-471 KQEEYKNTFSSDTVK
+471 KQEEYKNTFSLDTVK

-508 MVSYTEKFDYQNTSK
+508 MANYTEKFDYQNTSK

-624 IGAAPNVEDLI
+624 IGEAPNVEDLV

-656 KNINAKTLAS
+656 KDINAKTLAS

-683 FFTLDKKLDLE
+683 FFTLDKKLNLE

-713 VSRKQDSSELEKWI
+713 VSHKQDSAELEKWI

-742 EGWRYLSNDKKR
+742 EGWRYLSNDNKR
-754 YLVLSKKSRSAYKK
+754 YLVLSKKSHSAYKK

-830 VARVEEDIN
+830 IVRVEEDIN

-860 EKEDYELC
+860 EKEDYELY

-906 YAAYIFQP
+906 YAAYIFLP

-978 TSFSYLHPVIEDDI
+978 TSLSYLHPVIEDDI

-1027 PIVGCGANSPC
+1027 PIVGCSANSPC

-1043 VPSGALS
+1043 VPSRALS

-1078 AKKSNKLKISDPGNI
+1078 AKKSNKLRISDPGDI

-1135 GAKFENKDGFE
+1135 GAKFENKEGFE

-1158 SDGELDKKLKQNYN
+1158 SDRELDKKLKQNYN

-1195 PNSPQKACNKAYKDA
+1195 PNSPQKACKQAYKNA

-1230 RSQKRPVHTL
+1230 KSQKRPAHTL

>member
-1 MSDQISTKDLI
+1 
-12 SKFKDYAD
+12 
-20 IADAS
+20 
-25 YAMLHWIN
+25 MLHWIN

-49 ARWKFADDI
+49 ARWKFADGI

-159 HVKDTSITGYSSSAF
+159 HVKDTSVTGYSSSAF

-222 IYKSITDHYYK
+222 IYKSITDHMDK
-233 NFLAANSNTVNNI
+233 VIKSVSVNN
-246 NSPNNDSNSSSQ
+246 NPYSPKTSSYTKDIIEI
-258 PNYDSSDSSIDSNQS
+258 PNPYDATCHAN
-273 KYSSSVLSSLNSSS
+273 Y
-287 RSSQASTSLHSRGS
+287 AP
-301 LSVSYVLTPPLVV
+301 TPPLAVT
-314 AGHSLGG
+314 GHSLGG
-321 HLAQAYCS
+321 HLAQVYCS
-329 IYPNEV
+329 VYPNEV

-342 APGFGGVWISL
+342 APGFGGVLISL

-371 IRWVARILDPYG
+371 IRWVARILDPNG

-393 DKIKSFFGFS
+393 DKIKSFFGFG

-444 DTLGIEVH
+444 DTFGIEIH

-624 IGAAPNVEDLI
+624 LGAAPNVEDLI
-635 SCLLAYRQDNLPIKI
+635 SCLLAYTQDNLIIKI

-656 KNINAKTLAS
+656 KDINAKTLAS

-683 FFTLDKKLDLE
+683 FFTLDKKLNLE

-713 VSRKQDSSELEKWI
+713 VNRKQDSAELEKWI

-742 EGWRYLSNDKKR
+742 EGWRYPSNDKKR

-780 SIQALGDMSKED
+780 SIQALEDMSKED
-792 KEYQA
+792 KQYQA

-830 VARVEEDIN
+830 IGRVEEDIN

-860 EKEDYELC
+860 EKEDCELY

-873 DKNDPENKEDANQI
+873 DKNDLENKEDANQASS
-887 SLSLTP
+887 SLAP
-893 KNQAGEDG
+893 KNQASKDG

-906 YAAYIFQP
+906 YASYIFQP

-952 SKKAKELKGLNQI
+952 SKKAKELKELDQI

-978 TSFSYLHPVIEDDI
+978 TSLSYLHPVIEDDI

-1027 PIVGCGANSPC
+1027 PIVGCSANSPC

-1043 VPSGALS
+1043 VPSRALS

-1078 AKKSNKLKISDPGNI
+1078 AKKSNKLRISDPRDISGS
-1093 GGYNISNADKDSANS
+1093 NISNADQDSAHS

-1135 GAKFENKDGFE
+1135 GAKFENKEGFE

-1210 GEPESGVGYFT
+1210 GEPESGMGYFT

>member
-1 MSDQISTKDLI
+1 MSEISTKDLI

-25 YAMLHWIN
+25 YAMLHWVN

-49 ARWKFADDI
+49 ARWKFKDNIKSGDTLQFDI
-58 TKGDKITE
+58 KDK
-66 DNETDISRKYNRQIG
+66 DGNVLRKEG

-222 IYKSITDHYYK
+222 IYKSITDHMDEAIK
-233 NFLAANSNTVNNI
+233 SVSVNN
-246 NSPNNDSNSSSQ
+246 NPYSPKTSSYTKDIIEI
-258 PNYDSSDSSIDSNQS
+258 PNPYDAACHAN
-273 KYSSSVLSSLNSSS
+273 Y
-287 RSSQASTSLHSRGS
+287 APA
-301 LSVSYVLTPPLVV
+301 PPLVV

-321 HLAQAYCS
+321 HLAQVYCS
-329 IYPNEV
+329 VYPNEV

-444 DTLGIEVH
+444 DTFGIEIH

-471 KQEEYKNTFSSDTVK
+471 KQEEYKNAFSSDTVK
-486 TDANQVFEPSV
+486 IDANQVFEPSV

-624 IGAAPNVEDLI
+624 LGSAPNVEDLI
-635 SCLLAYRQDNLPIKI
+635 SCLLAYTQDNLLIKI

-656 KNINAKTLAS
+656 KDISAKTLAS

-674 LMFAIYGCR
+674 LIFAIYGCR
-683 FFTLDKKLDLE
+683 FFTLDKKLNLE

-713 VSRKQDSSELEKWI
+713 VSHKQDSAELEKWI

-742 EGWRYLSNDKKR
+742 EGWRYLSNDNRR
-754 YLVLSKKSRSAYKK
+754 YLVLSKKSRSANKK

-830 VARVEEDIN
+830 IRRVEEDIN

-860 EKEDYELC
+860 EKEDCELC

-873 DKNDPENKEDANQI
+873 DKNDPENKEDANQV

-893 KNQAGEDG
+893 KNQASKDV

-906 YAAYIFQP
+906 YASYIFQP

-952 SKKAKELKGLNQI
+952 SKKAKELKELNQI

-978 TSFSYLHPVIEDDI
+978 TGLSYLHPVIEDDI

-1027 PIVGCGANSPC
+1027 PIVGCSANSPC

-1043 VPSGALS
+1043 VPSRALS

-1078 AKKSNKLKISDPGNI
+1078 AKKSNKLRILDSGDISGS
-1093 GGYNISNADKDSANS
+1093 NISNADKDSANS

-1135 GAKFENKDGFE
+1135 GAKFENKEGFE

-1158 SDGELDKKLKQNYN
+1158 SDGKLDKKLKQNYN

-1264 PSLDICEVV
+1264 PSLDMCEVV

>member
-1 MSDQISTKDLI
+1 
-12 SKFKDYAD
+12 
-20 IADAS
+20 
-25 YAMLHWIN
+25 
-33 ENEEDGWF
+33 
-41 DKFKDEPP
+41 
-49 ARWKFADDI
+49 
-58 TKGDKITE
+58 
-66 DNETDISRKYNRQIG
+66 
-81 EPTAYALAIEAR
+81 
-93 FNQDMVIEKPKISED
+93 
-108 KKPEKKQINNEIQ
+108 
-121 SFIATPD
+121 
-128 DKPPYIF
+128 
-135 VNQENRH
+135 
-142 QLSLRTKSFVNR
+142 
-154 YELLH
+154 
-159 HVKDTSITGYSSSAF
+159 
-174 YDSKF
+174 
-179 GNYVIGFRGTELGIK
+179 
-194 DLVITDGMIAFFG
+194 
-207 AALDQIVSLKVLKDE
+207 
-222 IYKSITDHYYK
+222 
-233 NFLAANSNTVNNI
+233 
-246 NSPNNDSNSSSQ
+246 
-258 PNYDSSDSSIDSNQS
+258 
-273 KYSSSVLSSLNSSS
+273 
-287 RSSQASTSLHSRGS
+287 LHSRGS

-471 KQEEYKNTFSSDTVK
+471 KQEEYKNTFGLDTVK

-544 LMEYLLNHPEN
+544 LMEYLLNHPKN

-624 IGAAPNVEDLI
+624 IGEAPNVEDLV

-656 KNINAKTLAS
+656 KDINEKTLAS

-754 YLVLSKKSRSAYKK
+754 YLVLSKK
-768 EIDEDQRSIILP
+768 
-780 SIQALGDMSKED
+780 
-792 KEYQA
+792 
-797 KQLLKMIR
+797 
-805 FEPSEL
+805 
-811 IHIYH
+811 
-816 KNCDIFLKNESTFD
+816 
-830 VARVEEDIN
+830 
-839 LSFKYLN
+839 
-846 AKVFM
+846 
-851 MSKLLTGGE
+851 
-860 EKEDYELC
+860 
-868 FKENK
+868 
-873 DKNDPENKEDANQI
+873 
-887 SLSLTP
+887 
-893 KNQAGEDG
+893 
-901 QAGES
+901 
-906 YAAYIFQP
+906 
-914 RDTHSGIGGLNLL
+914 
-927 YKNSQARLLN
+927 
-937 YDIKEDSLNIKLKPA
+937 
-952 SKKAKELKGLNQI
+952 
-965 APEDKTFDETAVK
+965 
-978 TSFSYLHPVIEDDI
+978 
-992 ITCEHG
+992 
-998 GRVVLKSVRGRT
+998 
-1010 IKSNGIPL
+1010 
-1018 ILGCDFINL
+1018 
-1027 PIVGCGANSPC
+1027 
-1038 TRVAF
+1038 
-1043 VPSGALS
+1043 
-1050 QKTVNGDHALMQDFV
+1050 
-1065 NLCRSDRGSILTC
+1065 
-1078 AKKSNKLKISDPGNI
+1078 
-1093 GGYNISNADKDSANS
+1093 
-1108 NSACIRLHFKNYAS
+1108 
-1122 QKDNLPVNIYYLN
+1122 
-1135 GAKFENKDGFE
+1135 
-1146 QIRLN
+1146 
-1151 LNEGKNP
+1151 
-1158 SDGELDKKLKQNYN
+1158 
-1172 EDHKFKE
+1172 
-1179 FELRYGIN
+1179 
-1187 TINLVFVI
+1187 
-1195 PNSPQKACNKAYKDA
+1195 
-1210 GEPESGVGYFT
+1210 
-1221 RLDKYESLD
+1221 
-1230 RSQKRPVHTL
+1230 
-1240 VFFSPSYAK
+1240 
-1249 SVKLQIAKGFDKDNE
+1249 
-1264 PSLDICEVV
+1264 
-1273 MLSGQV
+1273 

>member
-1 MSDQISTKDLI
+1 MSDQISNKDLI

-25 YAMLHWIN
+25 YAMLHWVN
-33 ENEEDGWF
+33 ENEENGWF
-41 DKFKDEPP
+41 DKFKERKP
-49 ARWKFADDI
+49 ARWKFKDSI
-58 TKGDKITE
+58 TKGYEKEI
-66 DNETDISRKYNRQIG
+66 NETTTDEYGNEISKKVKQ
-81 EPTAYALAIEAR
+81 PTAYALAIEAR

-108 KKPEKKQINNEIQ
+108 EKPEKKQINNEIQ
-121 SFIATPD
+121 SFVYTNENNELQVFA
-128 DKPPYIF
+128 DKPGF
-135 VNQENRH
+135 H
-142 QLSLRTKSFVNR
+142 SLSLRTKSFVNR

-179 GNYVIGFRGTELGIK
+179 NNYAIGFRGTEMSIK
-194 DLVITDGMIAFFG
+194 DLLITDGMIALFG
-207 AALDQIVSLKVLKDE
+207 AALDQIVSLKILKDE
-222 IYKSITDHYYK
+222 IYKSITDHRDK
-233 NFLAANSNTVNNI
+233 AL
-246 NSPNNDSNSSSQ
+246 
-258 PNYDSSDSSIDSNQS
+258 
-273 KYSSSVLSSLNSSS
+273 K
-287 RSSQASTSLHSRGS
+287 
-301 LSVSYVLTPPLVV
+301 SVSADKNPYSPQTSNYTKDTIKLSNPYDATCHANYALTPPIVV

-329 IYPNEV
+329 IYPNDV

-353 PVIVFRFLGFIAK
+353 PVIAFRFLGFIAK

-383 FIGGMVSKAF
+383 FIGSIVSGVF
-393 DKIKSFFGFS
+393 DKIKSFFGFGGD
-403 KDDKDEATLE
+403 KKDETTLKE
-413 DCVDLVKE
+413 CVHLVKE

-434 SSNISKASKG
+434 STNMSKASKG

-471 KQEEYKNTFSSDTVK
+471 RQEEDKNTFGLDTVK
-486 TDANQVFEPSV
+486 RDANQVFEPSI

-508 MVSYTEKFDYQNTSK
+508 MANYTEKFDYQNTSR

-533 HFMKQLVESLY
+533 HFMKQLVEGLY
-544 LMEYLLNHPEN
+544 LMEYLLNHKEN
-555 EAKIKDKDIAKA
+555 EAKIKDKDIAGA
-567 LNYLNDYLQ
+567 LNYLNDYIQ

-588 LKNLPRLGNME
+588 LKNVPRLGNME

-606 ESVIYPVSLY
+606 ESAIYPVSLY

-624 IGAAPNVEDLI
+624 IGEAPNIEDPV
-635 SCLLAYRQDNLPIKI
+635 SCLLAYKQDNLLIKI

-656 KNINAKTLAS
+656 KDIKAKTVAA
-666 EVMQDDLN
+666 EVIQEDLN

-683 FFTLDKKLDLE
+683 FFTLDKKLNLE

-706 YKGISPY
+706 YKDISSY
-713 VSRKQDSSELEKWI
+713 IRSKKNSEELEKWI

-754 YLVLSKKSRSAYKK
+754 YLVFTKKSGSAYKK
-768 EIDEDQRSIILP
+768 EIDEDQRTIVLP
-780 SIQALGDMSKED
+780 VIEALADMSKED

-797 KQLLKMIR
+797 KQVLKMIR

-811 IHIYH
+811 MHIYH
-816 KNCDIFLKNESTFD
+816 KNCDIFLKSESVFD
-830 VARVEEDIN
+830 IKQIEEDMN

-846 AKVFM
+846 TKVFM

-860 EKEDYELC
+860 EKVDHELC
-868 FKENK
+868 FKEK
-873 DKNDPENKEDANQI
+873 SDRDEKENQENASKISSALSHSSQNQADKED
-887 SLSLTP
+887 
-893 KNQAGEDG
+893 KEDENS
-901 QAGES
+901 AM
-906 YAAYIFQP
+906 YLFQP
-914 RDTHSGIGGLNLL
+914 RDTGSGIGRLNLL
-927 YKNSQARLLN
+927 HKNAQAWLLN

-952 SKKAKELKGLNQI
+952 GKKAKELKGLNQI
-965 APEDKTFDETAVK
+965 APEDKAFDETIVK
-978 TSFSYLHPVIEDDI
+978 TGVSYLHPVIEDDI

-998 GRVVLKSVRGRT
+998 GRVVLKSVRGKT
-1010 IKSNGIPL
+1010 IKSSGIPL
-1018 ILGCDFINL
+1018 ILGCDFINT
-1027 PIVGCGANSPC
+1027 PIVGCGIAKSPC

-1050 QKTVNGDHALMQDFV
+1050 RKIVNGDHALMQDFV
-1065 NLCRSDRGSILTC
+1065 NLCRSNRGSILTC
-1078 AKKSNKLKISDPGNI
+1078 VRKSNKLKISDPRGI
-1093 GGYNISNADKDSANS
+1093 GGSYISNSDKDSAHS
-1108 NSACIRLHFKNYAS
+1108 NSPCIRLHFKNYAS

-1135 GAKFENKDGFE
+1135 DAKFENKEGFS

-1151 LNEGKNP
+1151 LSEGKNP
-1158 SDGELDKKLKQNYN
+1158 SDDELDKKLKQNYN

-1187 TINLVFVI
+1187 TIKLVFVI
-1195 PNSPQKACNKAYKDA
+1195 PNSPQKACKQAYKDA

-1230 RSQKRPVHTL
+1230 KSQKRPVHTL

-1249 SVKLQIAKGFDKDNE
+1249 SIKLQIAKGFDKDNE
-1264 PSLDICEVV
+1264 LSLDICEVV

>member
-25 YAMLHWIN
+25 YAMLHWVN

-49 ARWKFADDI
+49 ARWKFADGI
-58 TKGDKITE
+58 AKGDKITE
-66 DNETDISRKYNRQIG
+66 DNQTRLAKKNQRKIG

-93 FNQDMVIEKPKISED
+93 FNQDMVIEIPQNADEEIDNKLEEVTISN
-108 KKPEKKQINNEIQ
+108 KVQNFIKVNKTTKQQ
-121 SFIATPD
+121 RV
-128 DKPPYIF
+128 F
-135 VNQENRH
+135 VNEPGFH
-142 QLSLRTKSFVNR
+142 SLSLRTKSFVNR

-194 DLVITDGMIAFFG
+194 DLVITDGMIAFLG
-207 AALDQIVSLKVLKDE
+207 AALDQIVSLKILKDE
-222 IYKSITDHYYK
+222 IYKSITDHMDKTLESVSADK
-233 NFLAANSNTVNNI
+233 N
-246 NSPNNDSNSSSQ
+246 PYR
-258 PNYDSSDSSIDSNQS
+258 P
-273 KYSSSVLSSLNSSS
+273 
-287 RSSQASTSLHSRGS
+287 QASN
-301 LSVSYVLTPPLVV
+301 YAPTPPLVV

-371 IRWVARILDPYG
+371 IRWVARILDPNG

-393 DKIKSFFGFS
+393 NKIKSFFGFS

-471 KQEEYKNTFSSDTVK
+471 KQEEYKNTFSLDTVK

-624 IGAAPNVEDLI
+624 LGSAPNVEDLI
-635 SCLLAYRQDNLPIKI
+635 SCLLAYTQDNLLIKI

-656 KNINAKTLAS
+656 KNISAKTLAS

-674 LMFAIYGCR
+674 LTFAIYGCR
-683 FFTLDKKLDLE
+683 FFTLDKKLNLE

-713 VSRKQDSSELEKWI
+713 VSHKQDSAELEKWI

-780 SIQALGDMSKED
+780 SIQALEDMSKED

-830 VARVEEDIN
+830 IRRVEEDIN

-860 EKEDYELC
+860 EKEDCELC
-868 FKENK
+868 FKESG
-873 DKNDPENKEDANQI
+873 DKNDPENKEDANQT
-887 SLSLTP
+887 SLSLAS
-893 KNQAGEDG
+893 KNQAGKDG
-901 QAGES
+901 QSDES
-906 YAAYIFQP
+906 YASYIFQP
-914 RDTHSGIGGLNLL
+914 RDTHSGVGGLNLL

-952 SKKAKELKGLNQI
+952 SKKAKELKELNQI

-978 TSFSYLHPVIEDDI
+978 TGLSYLHPVIEDDI

-1027 PIVGCGANSPC
+1027 PIVGCSANSPC

-1043 VPSGALS
+1043 VPSRALS

-1078 AKKSNKLKISDPGNI
+1078 AKKSNKLRILDSGDIS
-1093 GGYNISNADKDSANS
+1093 GYNISNADKDSANS

-1187 TINLVFVI
+1187 TINLVFII

>member
-1 MSDQISTKDLI
+1 
-12 SKFKDYAD
+12 
-20 IADAS
+20 
-25 YAMLHWIN
+25 
-33 ENEEDGWF
+33 
-41 DKFKDEPP
+41 
-49 ARWKFADDI
+49 
-58 TKGDKITE
+58 
-66 DNETDISRKYNRQIG
+66 
-81 EPTAYALAIEAR
+81 
-93 FNQDMVIEKPKISED
+93 
-108 KKPEKKQINNEIQ
+108 
-121 SFIATPD
+121 
-128 DKPPYIF
+128 
-135 VNQENRH
+135 
-142 QLSLRTKSFVNR
+142 
-154 YELLH
+154 
-159 HVKDTSITGYSSSAF
+159 
-174 YDSKF
+174 
-179 GNYVIGFRGTELGIK
+179 
-194 DLVITDGMIAFFG
+194 
-207 AALDQIVSLKVLKDE
+207 
-222 IYKSITDHYYK
+222 
-233 NFLAANSNTVNNI
+233 
-246 NSPNNDSNSSSQ
+246 
-258 PNYDSSDSSIDSNQS
+258 
-273 KYSSSVLSSLNSSS
+273 
-287 RSSQASTSLHSRGS
+287 
-301 LSVSYVLTPPLVV
+301 
-314 AGHSLGG
+314 
-321 HLAQAYCS
+321 
-329 IYPNEV
+329 
-335 KELYTFN
+335 
-342 APGFGGVWISL
+342 
-353 PVIVFRFLGFIAK
+353 
-366 VIYKG
+366 
-371 IRWVARILDPYG
+371 
-383 FIGGMVSKAF
+383 
-393 DKIKSFFGFS
+393 
-403 KDDKDEATLE
+403 
-413 DCVDLVKE
+413 
-421 NKTACEELNKQNV
+421 
-434 SSNISKASKG
+434 
-444 DTLGIEVH
+444 
-452 HIDSVMHKIYDEY
+452 
-465 DEGYFD
+465 
-471 KQEEYKNTFSSDTVK
+471 
-486 TDANQVFEPSV
+486 
-497 SVISDLGLRYG
+497 
-508 MVSYTEKFDYQNTSK
+508 
-523 LHLINVLKAS
+523 
-533 HFMKQLVESLY
+533 
-544 LMEYLLNHPEN
+544 
-555 EAKIKDKDIAKA
+555 
-567 LNYLNDYLQ
+567 
-576 TLASQILFYKIY
+576 
-588 LKNLPRLGNME
+588 
-599 EEKISIL
+599 
-606 ESVIYPVSLY
+606 
-616 VNDFGYDD
+616 
-624 IGAAPNVEDLI
+624 
-635 SCLLAYRQDNLPIKI
+635 
-650 IDKEDI
+650 
-656 KNINAKTLAS
+656 
-666 EVMQDDLN
+666 
-674 LMFAIYGCR
+674 
-683 FFTLDKKLDLE
+683 
-694 QAKDRLT
+694 
-701 YISDF
+701 
-706 YKGISPY
+706 
-713 VSRKQDSSELEKWI
+713 
-727 EARIEICKSAYELKF
+727 
-742 EGWRYLSNDKKR
+742 
-754 YLVLSKKSRSAYKK
+754 
-768 EIDEDQRSIILP
+768 
-780 SIQALGDMSKED
+780 MSKED

-830 VARVEEDIN
+830 IVRVEEDIN

-860 EKEDYELC
+860 EKEDYELY

-906 YAAYIFQP
+906 YASYIFQP

-937 YDIKEDSLNIKLKPA
+937 YDIKEDSVNIKLKPA

-978 TSFSYLHPVIEDDI
+978 TSLSYLHPVIEDDI

-1093 GGYNISNADKDSANS
+1093 GGSYISNMDKDSADS

-1135 GAKFENKDGFE
+1135 DAKFENKEGFE

-1195 PNSPQKACNKAYKDA
+1195 PNSPQKACKQAYKNA

-1230 RSQKRPVHTL
+1230 KSQKRPAHTL

>member
-1 MSDQISTKDLI
+1 MSDQISNKDLI

-25 YAMLHWIN
+25 YAMLHWVN
-33 ENEEDGWF
+33 ENEDDGWF
-41 DKFKDEPP
+41 DKFKERKP
-49 ARWKFADDI
+49 ARWKFKDNIKSGDTLQFDI
-58 TKGDKITE
+58 KDK
-66 DNETDISRKYNRQIG
+66 DGNVLRKEG

-108 KKPEKKQINNEIQ
+108 EKPEKKQINNEIQ
-121 SFIATPD
+121 SFVYTNENNELQVFA
-128 DKPPYIF
+128 DKPGF
-135 VNQENRH
+135 H
-142 QLSLRTKSFVNR
+142 SLSLRTKSFVNR

-179 GNYVIGFRGTELGIK
+179 NNYAIGFRGTEMSIK
-194 DLVITDGMIAFFG
+194 DLLITDGMIAFFG
-207 AALDQIVSLKVLKDE
+207 AALDQIVSLKILKDE
-222 IYKSITDHYYK
+222 IYKSITDHRDKALKSVSADK
-233 NFLAANSNTVNNI
+233 N
-246 NSPNNDSNSSSQ
+246 PYSSQ
-258 PNYDSSDSSIDSNQS
+258 TSNYDKDTIKLSNP
-273 KYSSSVLSSLNSSS
+273 YDATCHANYALI
-287 RSSQASTSLHSRGS
+287 
-301 LSVSYVLTPPLVV
+301 PPIVV

-329 IYPNEV
+329 IYPSDV

-353 PVIVFRFLGFIAK
+353 PVIAFRFLGFIAK

-383 FIGGMVSKAF
+383 FIGSIVSGVF
-393 DKIKSFFGFS
+393 DKIKSFFGFGGD
-403 KDDKDEATLE
+403 KKDETTLKE
-413 DCVDLVKE
+413 CVHLVKE

-434 SSNISKASKG
+434 STNMSKASKG

-471 KQEEYKNTFSSDTVK
+471 KQEEDKNTFGLDTVK
-486 TDANQVFEPSV
+486 RDANQVFEPSI

-508 MVSYTEKFDYQNTSK
+508 MANYTEKFDYQNTSK

-533 HFMKQLVESLY
+533 HFMKQLVEGLY
-544 LMEYLLNHPEN
+544 LMEYLLNHKEN
-555 EAKIKDKDIAKA
+555 EAKIKDKDIAGA
-567 LNYLNDYLQ
+567 LNYLNDYIQ

-588 LKNLPRLGNME
+588 LKNVPRLGNME

-606 ESVIYPVSLY
+606 ESAIYPVSLY

-624 IGAAPNVEDLI
+624 IGEAPNIEDPV
-635 SCLLAYRQDNLPIKI
+635 SCLLAYKQDNLLIKI

-656 KNINAKTLAS
+656 KDIKAKTVAA
-666 EVMQDDLN
+666 EVIQEDLN

-683 FFTLDKKLDLE
+683 FFTLDKKLNLE

-706 YKGISPY
+706 YKDISSY
-713 VSRKQDSSELEKWI
+713 IRSKKDSEELEKWI

-754 YLVLSKKSRSAYKK
+754 YLVFTKKSGSAYKK
-768 EIDEDQRSIILP
+768 EIDEDQRTIVLP
-780 SIQALGDMSKED
+780 VIEALADMSKED

-797 KQLLKMIR
+797 KQVLKMIR

-811 IHIYH
+811 MHIYH
-816 KNCDIFLKNESTFD
+816 KNCDIFLKSESVFD
-830 VARVEEDIN
+830 IKQIEEDIN

-846 AKVFM
+846 TKVFM

-860 EKEDYELC
+860 EKVDHELC
-868 FKENK
+868 FKEGCDRDKKENQENASKISSALSPSSQNQADK
-873 DKNDPENKEDANQI
+873 DGKEDENSAMY
-887 SLSLTP
+887 L
-893 KNQAGEDG
+893 
-901 QAGES
+901 
-906 YAAYIFQP
+906 FQP
-914 RDTHSGIGGLNLL
+914 RDTGSGIGRLNLL
-927 YKNSQARLLN
+927 HKNAQAWLLN

-952 SKKAKELKGLNQI
+952 GKKAKELKGLNQI
-965 APEDKTFDETAVK
+965 APEDKAFDETIVK
-978 TSFSYLHPVIEDDI
+978 TGISYLHPVIEDDI

-1010 IKSNGIPL
+1010 IKSSGIPL
-1018 ILGCDFINL
+1018 ILGCDFINT
-1027 PIVGCGANSPC
+1027 PIVGCRIAKSPC

-1050 QKTVNGDHALMQDFV
+1050 RKTINGDHALMQDFV
-1065 NLCRSDRGSILTC
+1065 NLCRSNRGSILTC
-1078 AKKSNKLKISDPGNI
+1078 VRKSNKLKISDPRGI
-1093 GGYNISNADKDSANS
+1093 GGSYISNLDKDSAHS
-1108 NSACIRLHFKNYAS
+1108 NSPCIRLHFKNYAS

-1135 GAKFENKDGFE
+1135 DAKFENKEGFS

-1151 LNEGKNP
+1151 LSEGKNP
-1158 SDGELDKKLKQNYN
+1158 SDDELDKKLKQNYN

-1187 TINLVFVI
+1187 TIKLVFVI
-1195 PNSPQKACNKAYKDA
+1195 PNSPQKACKQAYKDA

-1230 RSQKRPVHTL
+1230 KSQKRPVHTL

-1249 SVKLQIAKGFDKDNE
+1249 SIKLQIAKGFDKDNE
-1264 PSLDICEVV
+1264 LSLDICEVV